1 MNTIDLVQQK
11 VAILPKEVQLQV
23 LDFVNFLA
31 EKYGIEDDE
40 AILQAFLLKRA
51 KAVKKDRRVSAD
63 DMRKEVLKKYKE
75 DV

>member
-31 EKYGIEDDE
+31 EKYSIKDDE

-51 KAVKKDRRVSAD
+51 KLVKKDKRVSAD
-63 DMRKEVLKKYKE
+63 DLRKKVMNKYKE

>member
-1 MNTIDLVQQK
+1 MNTVDLVQQK

-31 EKYGIEDDE
+31 EKYSVEADE
-40 AILQAFLLKRA
+40 AILEAFLLKRA
-51 KAVKKDRRVSAD
+51 KAVKKDKRVSAE
-63 DMRKEVLKKYKE
+63 DMRKKVQKKYNQ

>member
-11 VAILPKEVQLQV
+11 VAILPIEVQLQV

-31 EKYGIEDDE
+31 EKYSIEDDE
-40 AILQAFLLKRA
+40 AILQAFLVKRA
-51 KAVKKDRRVSAD
+51 KAVKKETRISAD
-63 DMRKEVLKKYKE
+63 GLRNKVLNKYKE

>member
-31 EKYGIEDDE
+31 QKYSIE
-40 AILQAFLLKRA
+40 
-51 KAVKKDRRVSAD
+51 
-63 DMRKEVLKKYKE
+63 E
-75 DV
+75 DKLSY

>member
-31 EKYGIEDDE
+31 EKYSIEDDE
-40 AILQAFLLKRA
+40 TILQAFLLKRA
-51 KAVKKDRRVSAD
+51 KAVKKDTRVSVED
-63 DMRKEVLKKYKE
+63 LRKKYQK
-75 DV
+75 

>member
-31 EKYGIEDDE
+31 EKYSIEDDE

-51 KAVKKDRRVSAD
+51 KAVKKDTRVSVED
-63 DMRKEVLKKYKE
+63 LRKKYQK
-75 DV
+75 

>member
-1 MNTIDLVQQK
+1 MNTMDLIQQK

-31 EKYGIEDDE
+31 EKYGVEDDAVLLE
-40 AILQAFLLKRA
+40 AFLLKRA
-51 KAVKKDRRVSAD
+51 KAVKKDKRVSVD
-63 DMRKEVLKKYKE
+63 DMRKKVLKKYSE

>member
-1 MNTIDLVQQK
+1 MNTVDLVQQK

-31 EKYGIEDDE
+31 EKYSVEDD
-40 AILQAFLLKRA
+40 ATILEAFLLKRA
-51 KAVKKDRRVSAD
+51 KAVKKDKRVSAE
-63 DMRKEVLKKYKE
+63 DMRKKVLKKYSG

>member
-1 MNTIDLVQQK
+1 MNTIELVQQR

-31 EKYGIEDDE
+31 QKYSIEEDE

-51 KAVKKDRRVSAD
+51 KAVKKDKRINATD
-63 DMRKEVLKKYKE
+63 LRKKVLNKYKE

>member
-23 LDFVNFLA
+23 LDFVNFLV
-31 EKYGIEDDE
+31 EKYNIEDDE

-51 KAVKKDRRVSAD
+51 KAVKKDKRVSAD
-63 DMRKEVLKKYKE
+63 DLRKKVLKKYNE

>member
-23 LDFVNFLA
+23 LDFVNFLV
-31 EKYGIEDDE
+31 EKYSIEDDE

-51 KAVKKDRRVSAD
+51 KAVKKDMRISAED
-63 DMRKEVLKKYKE
+63 LRKKYQK
-75 DV
+75 